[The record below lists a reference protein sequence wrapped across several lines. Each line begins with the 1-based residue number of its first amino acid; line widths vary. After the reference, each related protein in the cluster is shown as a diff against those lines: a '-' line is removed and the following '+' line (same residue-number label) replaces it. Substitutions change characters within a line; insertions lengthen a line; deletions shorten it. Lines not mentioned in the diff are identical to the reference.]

1 MIQLTRIN
9 NQPFV
14 LNADLIEFIETTPDT
29 MIRLT
34 SGQTLTVL
42 ESVDEVV
49 NRVVRFRQLISQGA
63 IPVRMGV

>member
-9 NQPFV
+9 HQSFV
-14 LNADLIEFIETTPDT
+14 LNADLIEYIETTPDT

-34 SGQTLTVL
+34 SGQTLAVL

-49 NRVVRFRQLISQGA
+49 NRVVRFRRLISQGA
-63 IPVRMGV
+63 IPVRLGE